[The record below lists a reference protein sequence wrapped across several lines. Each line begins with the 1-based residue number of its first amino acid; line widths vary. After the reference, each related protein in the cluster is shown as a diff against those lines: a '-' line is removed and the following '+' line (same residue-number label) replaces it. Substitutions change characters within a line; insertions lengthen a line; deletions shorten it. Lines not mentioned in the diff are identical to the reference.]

1 MGAGKQALRA
11 TRPVSIRGNP
21 PMRVGFLYPFFPEVK
36 KSSMTQSVKECFTM
50 TLAPS
55 CILMPGPL
63 LAREVIGHRGQE
75 RVMVHTRMGMA
86 CCSVT
91 MALWRIL
98 SHGCTEEQRQCTDA
112 LA

>member
-1 MGAGKQALRA
+1 
-11 TRPVSIRGNP
+11 
-21 PMRVGFLYPFFPEVK
+21 
-36 KSSMTQSVKECFTM
+36 
-50 TLAPS
+50 
-55 CILMPGPL
+55 
-63 LAREVIGHRGQE
+63 VIGRRGQE

-98 SHGCTEEQRQCTDA
+98 SHGYTEEQRQRTDA